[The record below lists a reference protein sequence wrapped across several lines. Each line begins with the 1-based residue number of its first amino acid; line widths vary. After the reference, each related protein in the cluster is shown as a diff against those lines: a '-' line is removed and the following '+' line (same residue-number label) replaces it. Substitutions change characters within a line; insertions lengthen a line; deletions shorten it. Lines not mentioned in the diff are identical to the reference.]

1 MQVIFLK
8 ITENMIKEI
17 SSDTIYKRGVEFFRE
32 GRLHIKGMDEG
43 SVQAVADGE
52 QIYNISIKFGKGKVE
67 EYFCTC
73 PYYHTM
79 GSACRH
85 IVAALKMCRRE
96 LEEGEGFENENDK
109 LAALLCS
116 EYTLQNSEKK
126 RINLGFSLN
135 IYTSSAQT
143 GFAIG
148 IKAGEEALEPVS
160 AGAFVRGLLRENT
173 AVISKHRRLDMKE
186 YTFGKDEAE
195 LLKILTEAEDCNR
208 AEYRERGEFSI
219 GGHTVERVMPLLSRL
234 ECEYR
239 VDGMPCHDLRII
251 DDNPDILVD
260 VTATANKVSMAITER
275 GTALTRKGEWF
286 LFEGNI
292 YRTTQEWQSW
302 FMPIYRTVIAA
313 KRTQLDFTASNAVEF
328 IRSVLPQIRGKQGV
342 ILNGFEDVIV
352 DTKPEFEV
360 IIENQ
365 RDGISALPIV
375 YYGTIGLKLS
385 ERVQQNDKILIRH
398 ERLEQEV
405 KSFFDGFELIGDR
418 FVTDDTDLVF
428 EFITKRLAELKSYA
442 KVIYNDE
449 ITVEHNLP
457 IKVRVG
463 YAEGV
468 NLLDVGF
475 ETNLS
480 PDEIYGILEAV
491 RLKKSYYRRAD
502 GSFVIADTDEFSA
515 LKLLSTLGFSKSDIE
530 DGGKRVAS
538 SNVFYLSELARSGRI
553 IGENSF
559 QEFIKSIE
567 EIKPKIPEHID
578 KVLRG
583 YQRDGVRWLC
593 QLSKCGFGGILAD
606 DMGLG
611 KTLQVIAFVMST
623 ERDKPA
629 LVVAPSSLTYNWQ
642 NEIAKFAPEARSVIV
657 EGVKGDR
664 IEILENSDDVDFV
677 ITSYPLMRRDME
689 LYRKKEFSFFFIDE
703 AQYIKNPATI
713 NAKSV
718 KRIKAGGYFAL
729 TGTPIENSLGELWS
743 IFDFVMK
750 GYLSS
755 QKDFLARFQS
765 SIMKE
770 EDSGAIAELRGKIQP
785 FILRRMKKDVLA
797 ELPEKIEETI
807 YSGLE
812 AEQKRLYEAY
822 LKVAKNE
829 VQYMSETNS
838 ENHMRILSL
847 LMRLRQICCHP
858 KLFDSAYKEESG
870 KLQLFEELVSSGV
883 AAGHR
888 ILVFS
893 QFTSML
899 AIIKESLE
907 RLGISYFYLDGST
920 HSEERIE
927 LANRFNGGERE
938 VFLIS
943 LKAGGTGLNLIGA
956 DMVIHYDPWWNPAVM
971 DQASDRAHRIGQKK
985 AVQVIK
991 LAAKG
996 TIEEQII
1003 KLQEKKKALAD
1014 EVITENSRLLSG
1026 LTKEEIMAMLT

>member
-1 MQVIFLK
+1 MK
-8 ITENMIKEI
+8 ITENMIKDI
-17 SSDTIYKRGVEFFRE
+17 CSDTIYKRGVEFFRE
-32 GRLHIKGMDEG
+32 GRLHIKGMDG
-43 SVQAVADGE
+43 GRIQAVADGE
-52 QIYNISIKFGKGKVE
+52 QIYNINIKLDNDSIK

-85 IVAALKMCRRE
+85 IVAALKMCRNE
-96 LEEGEGFENENDK
+96 LEEGDGYENENDK
-109 LAALLCS
+109 LAAALCREFS
-116 EYTLQNSEKK
+116 LQNIEKV
-126 RINLGFSLN
+126 RINLGFTLN
-135 IYTSSAQT
+135 IFTSGENNS
-143 GFAIG
+143 FSVG
-148 IKAGEEALEPVS
+148 IRAGTDTPEQVS
-160 AGAFVRGLLRENT
+160 AGAFIRGILREKK

-186 YTFGKDEAE
+186 HYFGRDEAE
-195 LLKILTEAEDCNR
+195 VIKILSECEDSNR
-208 AEYRERGEFSI
+208 AEYRERGEFYI
-219 GGHTVERVMPLLSRL
+219 GERTLERVMPLLGRL

-239 VDGMPCHDLRII
+239 VDSIPCPDLRII

-260 VTATANKVSMAITER
+260 ITASANRVSMTINER
-275 GTALTRKGEWF
+275 GTALTENGEWF
-286 LFEGNI
+286 LFEGDI
-292 YRTTQEWQSW
+292 YKTSLDWQAW
-302 FMPIYRTVIAA
+302 FMPIYRTVIEA
-313 KRTQLDFTASNAVEF
+313 KRTQLDFTSANAVDF
-328 IRSVLPQIRGKQGV
+328 IRAVLPQIREKQGV
-342 ILNGFEDVIV
+342 VLNGFEEVIV
-352 DTKPEFEV
+352 DTTPEFEV
-360 IIENQ
+360 VIQN
-365 RDGISALPIV
+365 RGRGISAMPLV
-375 YYGTIGLKLS
+375 YYGSIGLKLN
-385 ERVQQNDKILIRH
+385 RKAQQNDKILIRH

-405 KSFFDGFELIGDR
+405 KDLFDGFELVGDR
-418 FVTDDTDLVF
+418 FIAEDDDLVF
-428 EFITKRLAELKSYA
+428 EFLSRRLEKLKTYA
-442 KVIYNDE
+442 KVIYDDE
-449 ITVEHNLP
+449 IRVEKKLP
-457 IKVRVG
+457 IEVSVG
-463 YAEGV
+463 YEKAV
-468 NLLDVGF
+468 NLLEVGF
-475 ETNLS
+475 ESELS
-480 PDEIYGILEAV
+480 AEEIYGILEAV
-491 RLKKSYYRRAD
+491 QLKKNYYRRPD
-502 GSFVIADTDEFSA
+502 GSFFAPHTDDFSA
-515 LKLLSTLGFSKSDIE
+515 LKLLNTLGFSKDDIKE
-530 DGGKRVAS
+530 HKKQVAG
-538 SNVFYLSELARSGRI
+538 SNVFYLSELAKGR
-553 IGENSF
+553 
-559 QEFIKSIE
+559 QIKSEKSFDDFLQVINE
-567 EIKPKIPEHID
+567 VNPKVPKHIND
-578 KVLRG
+578 VLRG
-583 YQRDGVRWLC
+583 YQKEGVRWLC
-593 QLSKCGFGGILAD
+593 QLTKCGFGGILAD

-611 KTLQVIAFVMST
+611 KTLQIIAFVMSA

-642 NEIAKFAPEARSVIV
+642 SEISKFAPDAKYVIV
-657 EGVKGDR
+657 EGVKEER
-664 IEILENSDDVDFV
+664 TNILENISDMDFV

-689 LYRKKEFSFFFIDE
+689 LYRKKEFSYFFIDE
-703 AQYIKNPATI
+703 AQCIKNPATI

-750 GYLSS
+750 GYLGT
-755 QKDFLARFQS
+755 QKDFLAKFQT

-770 EDSGAIAELRGKIQP
+770 EDDGAIAELRGKIQP

-812 AEQKRLYEAY
+812 PEQKKMYEAY

-858 KLFDSAYKEESG
+858 RLFDTAYRDESG
-870 KLQLFEELVSSGV
+870 KLQLFEELVTSGV

-899 AIIKESLE
+899 AIIKESLD

-920 HSEERIE
+920 HAVERVE
-927 LANRFNGGERE
+927 LANRFNNGERE

-991 LAAKG
+991 LATKG

-1003 KLQEKKKALAD
+1003 KLQEKKRALAD
-1014 EVITENSRLLSG
+1014 GVIKENSRLLSG
-1026 LTKEEIMAMLT
+1026 LTKEEILAMLT